1 MDNNSSDSSQL
12 FFYAI
17 VLQDIVL
24 FRIIYFG
31 AICKADILSIKVR
44 KFMESTMIKI
54 TVVMPAYRENKQQ
67 ISQAIESIL
76 NQSYQEFCYII
87 ILDDPD
93 NTELEEL
100 IRSYAEND
108 KRITLYVNEKNMGCP
123 WSKDR
128 GIRLAQTEYV
138 AIMDSDD
145 VARTDRLEKE
155 LYTLENNQL
164 DLVGAYVSV
173 VDEEGRH
180 LYDMDNLPLTHDK
193 IAKRMKVNNCVPHPT
208 WFMRKEMYINLG
220 GYTDMQ
226 GGEDYDFLLR
236 AIDQGYKMG
245 IADEIL
251 LDYRL
256 STHSISRNNLYKQY
270 LMMKYLQDKYFY
282 HKLSVLSY
290 EEYEKE
296 KYSEKKARSY
306 ASASVLFEHA
316 IAAKAERRY
325 IKMFMFVLR
334 TMLSSKEYAGKIMR
348 YVIQEI

>member
-1 MDNNSSDSSQL
+1 
-12 FFYAI
+12 
-17 VLQDIVL
+17 
-24 FRIIYFG
+24 
-31 AICKADILSIKVR
+31 
-44 KFMESTMIKI
+44 MESLMTKI

-123 WSKDR
+123 CSKDR

-155 LYTLENNQL
+155 IYILENNHL

-245 IADEIL
+245 SADEIL

-296 KYSEKKARSY
+296 KYSEEKARSY
-306 ASASVLFEHA
+306 AAASVLFEQA
-316 IAAKAERRY
+316 IAAKTEHRY
-325 IKMFMFVLR
+325 IKMFMLVLR
-334 TMLSSKEYAGKIMR
+334 AMLSSKEYAGKIMR

>member
-1 MDNNSSDSSQL
+1 MN
-12 FFYAI
+12 
-17 VLQDIVL
+17 
-24 FRIIYFG
+24 
-31 AICKADILSIKVR
+31 
-44 KFMESTMIKI
+44 KI

-76 NQSYQEFCYII
+76 NQSCQEFRYII

-100 IRSYAEND
+100 IRTYVGKD

-123 WSKDR
+123 CAKDK

-138 AIMDSDD
+138 AIMDADD
-145 VARTDRLEKE
+145 VARTDRLERE
-155 LYTLENNQL
+155 LYTLEHHHL

-173 VDEEGRH
+173 VDETGRH

-193 IAKRMKVNNCVPHPT
+193 IARRMKVNNCVPHPT

-236 AIDQGYKMG
+236 AIEQGYKLG
-245 IADEIL
+245 IVDKIL

-256 STHSISRNNLYKQY
+256 SAHSISRNNLYKQY
-270 LMMKYLQDKYFY
+270 LMMKYLQDKHFY
-282 HKLSVLSY
+282 HKLKTSSY
-290 EEYEKE
+290 EEYVK
-296 KYSEKKARSY
+296 KQYSVEKARNY
-306 ASASVLFEHA
+306 ASASVLFEQA
-316 IAAKAERRY
+316 IAAKAEHSY
-325 IKMFMFVLR
+325 AKMLMLVLKAMF
-334 TMLSSKEYAGKIMR
+334 SSKEYAGKIMR